1 MEPTQIKLPLT
12 IYHQKVIT
20 WDIQLKLALGLK
32 VTATLVVVVV
42 LVLEVTVAAIRALV
56 TEMTLALVEWAQAAI
71 KTIVILGASTET
83 TAPAME
89 ATMAVLITPAR
100 VALMTG
106 SPVVVV
112 LMQPH
117 VVVVISLRRAS
128 QLSAS
133 PWV

>member
-1 MEPTQIKLPLT
+1 MVAVAAISQTAHP
-12 IYHQKVIT
+12 
-20 WDIQLKLALGLK
+20 
-32 VTATLVVVVV
+32 VTATLAVVVV